1 MKRRLIVAAVIFVAA
16 LALLIGV
23 DRGAQA
29 LAERRIATEVQKS
42 LGTSQPPAVD
52 LGPFPF
58 LHEVASGRV
67 QTARVQLAE
76 LTVPNAD
83 GATATEVDA
92 TFDDV
97 VLSDRFSRAVAS
109 RGRATGL
116 MSYDSLSALTGL
128 EVQYASPETVDVA
141 FTVPI
146 GRQTFSGT
154 ATGRPV
160 LDAERQVLAFE
171 DVDVTIP
178 GAEGDEAVLDAAG
191 RLVLRSVPLGD
202 LPYDLTVTELS
213 VTESGVRLG
222 ASGQNLPLR

>member
-1 MKRRLIVAAVIFVAA
+1 VKRRLIVAAVIFVAA
-16 LALLIGV
+16 LALLIGA
-23 DRGAQA
+23 DRAAQA
-29 LAERRIATEVQKS
+29 LAERRIATEVQNS
-42 LGTSQPPAVD
+42 LGASQPPAVD

-58 LHEVASGRV
+58 LNEVAVGRV

-97 VLSDRFSRAVAS
+97 VLSERFSRVVAS

-116 MSYDSLSALTGL
+116 MSYDSLSAVTGL

-160 LDAERQVLAFE
+160 LDADRQVLAFE

-178 GAEGDEAVLDAAG
+178 GSEGDEAVLDAAG

-202 LPYDLTVTELS
+202 LPYDLTVTELA